1 VAASTVSR
9 YLAGQLNVSP
19 ATGARLL
26 QAIRDLGYV
35 PNAQA
40 RNLPGGA
47 RASPAS
53 SCRKSATQR
62 RPDREPAGSPAGPAR
77 PGRPGV
83 LWRAEANR
91 YSRGRTGLRLAVRD
105 PLDVRK

>member
-62 RPDREPAGSPAGPAR
+62 RPDREPAGSRPDR
-77 PGRPGV
+77 PGRAGRAYCGGQRRIVTPGAGPGCV
-83 LWRAEANR
+83 L
-91 YSRGRTGLRLAVRD
+91 
-105 PLDVRK
+105 PLGIRST